1 MCLYFRHF
9 SVLFSRKS
17 HINSGMFLMDIAQ
30 YVSSQAA
37 AEILGVSVSTV
48 KRWVDDNI
56 LPASKTPGGHRK
68 ILVADIIRL
77 SRQGILPAGDFS
89 NFPTVPHEPANDPA
103 FHLGSDN
110 FYQALRSQIGFTC
123 NEILASAFKNKMPVE
138 QIADDIIQ
146 PSMARIGEE
155 WHNGNLPIFYEH
167 CSTQLCLSSLI
178 ELRSLISSRGRIE
191 GPIAIGGCTSND
203 HYQLP
208 NLLVDVVLFDLG
220 WRTVNIGT
228 NTPVGSFIDGIDH
241 YKPKLVWMSVTYI
254 ANTDEFIKDNALLF
268 EKACSSDAV
277 LVLGGQGL
285 NSDIRKKLKFHFY
298 GDTMCHLGD
307 YARGLYPPVS
317 LPQRG
322 RPPQSIKP
330 SF

>member
-1 MCLYFRHF
+1 LCLYLRHF

-77 SRQGILPAGDFS
+77 SRLGVLPEGDFS
-89 NFPTVPHEPANDPA
+89 KLPLVADQPDSDPA
-103 FHLGSDN
+103 FHISPEN
-110 FYQALRSQIGFTC
+110 FYQALRNQISLSC
-123 NEILASAFKNKMPVE
+123 NNILLSAFKSKIPVE
-138 QIADDIIQ
+138 KIADEIIQ

-155 WHNGNLPIFYEH
+155 WMNGTLPIFFEH
-167 CSTQLCLSSLI
+167 CSTQLCLSSLL
-178 ELRSLISSRGRIE
+178 ELRSLINSRANNQ
-191 GPIAIGGCTSND
+191 GPVAIGGCTSND
-203 HYQLP
+203 YHQLS
-208 NLLVDVVLFDLG
+208 NILVDVVLLDLG
-220 WRTVNIGT
+220 WRTVNIGG
-228 NTPVGSFIDGIDH
+228 NTPVESFIHGIDH
-241 YKPKLVWMSVTYI
+241 YKPKLVWMAVTQI
-254 ANTDEFIKDNALLF
+254 SDVDAFIKDNVLLF
-268 EKACSSDAV
+268 EKACNSDAV

-298 GDTMCHLGD
+298 GDTMSHLGD
-307 YARGLYPPVS
+307 YARGLFPPVS

-322 RPPQSIKP
+322 RPPSIKP